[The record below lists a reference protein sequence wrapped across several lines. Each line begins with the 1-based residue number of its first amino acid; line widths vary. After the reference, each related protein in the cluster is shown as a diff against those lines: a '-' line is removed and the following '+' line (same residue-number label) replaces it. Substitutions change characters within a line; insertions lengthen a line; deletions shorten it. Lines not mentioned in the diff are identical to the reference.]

1 MNLEIIWPLEHALKC
16 LLLNVDQIL
25 EVKTKTQQTTKVNVK
40 AQLKN
45 RVFNVVC
52 ESQWANA
59 ESATSCNESL
69 RLLRFPFFFAV
80 GSGLTS
86 AGFGKGEL

>member
-1 MNLEIIWPLEHALKC
+1 MHLNVF
-16 LLLNVDQIL
+16 LLNVDKIL

-40 AQLKN
+40 VQLIN
-45 RVFNVVC
+45 RLFNVVC

-86 AGFGKGEL
+86 AGLVKVSSNG

>member
-1 MNLEIIWPLEHALKC
+1 MHLNVF
-16 LLLNVDQIL
+16 LLYVDQIL
-25 EVKTKTQQTTKVNVK
+25 EVKTKTQQMTKVNVK
-40 AQLKN
+40 VQLIN
-45 RVFNVVC
+45 RLFNVVC

-59 ESATSCNESL
+59 ESATSCIESL

-80 GSGLTS
+80 SSGLTS

>member
-1 MNLEIIWPLEHALKC
+1 MHLNVF
-16 LLLNVDQIL
+16 LLNVDKIL

-40 AQLKN
+40 VQLIN
-45 RVFNVVC
+45 RLFNVVC

-80 GSGLTS
+80 SSGLTS

>member
-25 EVKTKTQQTTKVNVK
+25 EVKTQQTTKVNVK
-40 AQLKN
+40 VQLIN
-45 RVFNVVC
+45 RLFNVVC

-59 ESATSCNESL
+59 ESATCNESL
-69 RLLRFPFFFAV
+69 RLLQFPFFFAV